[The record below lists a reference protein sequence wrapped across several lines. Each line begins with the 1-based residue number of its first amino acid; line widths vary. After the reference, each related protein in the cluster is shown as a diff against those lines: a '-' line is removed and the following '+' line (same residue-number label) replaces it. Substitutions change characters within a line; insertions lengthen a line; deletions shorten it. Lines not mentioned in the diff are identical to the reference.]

1 MPPRPLLSP
10 GCNSLSRLAAT
21 FGVGHRSAPKY
32 APNSY
37 MYGFLPVV
45 LVSGVPTTSKPSPRW
60 CRTPWRHGSC
70 GLPVAISTVGSTSC
84 WSSDGTP
91 SSGTW
96 SGVADAAACARLC
109 RGCGHCSFVS
119 YSPLDSDCSWFARCD
134 TLVQIKAHGFK
145 RVVANQSRSKPITDR
160 RHCTLAASDLD
171 AAYPPTW
178 FASHELLLARGV
190 ISLGSQQ
197 NARALLR
204 MVRAGP
210 GRSNQTSVLG
220 IGSSVTQYGGGGLD
234 HCVRFP
240 SSNCREDGFLMQAI
254 NALNGT
260 RQARR
265 HPNSNLTLC

>member
-1 MPPRPLLSP
+1 M
-10 GCNSLSRLAAT
+10 
-21 FGVGHRSAPKY
+21 F
-32 APNSY
+32 
-37 MYGFLPVV
+37 GFLHVT
-45 LVSGVPTTSKPSPRW
+45 LLSGVPTTSKPSPRW

-70 GLPVAISTVGSTSC
+70 GLPAAKSAVGSTSC
-84 WSSDGTP
+84 WRTTAPTHLGWRTP

-96 SGVADAAACARLC
+96 RGVADAAACARLC
-109 RGCGHCSFVS
+109 RGCGHCSFIS

-145 RVVANQSRSKPITDR
+145 REVANQSRSKPITDR
-160 RHCTLAASDLD
+160 RHCTLAAADLD

-178 FASHELLLARGV
+178 PASQDLILERGV

-220 IGSSVTQYGGGGLD
+220 IGSSVTQYGGGGPN
-234 HCVRFP
+234 HCVRFT
-240 SSNCREDGFLMQAI
+240 SSNCRQDGFLMQAI

-265 HPNSNLTLC
+265 HPNPKLTLCYPNPTLTLP